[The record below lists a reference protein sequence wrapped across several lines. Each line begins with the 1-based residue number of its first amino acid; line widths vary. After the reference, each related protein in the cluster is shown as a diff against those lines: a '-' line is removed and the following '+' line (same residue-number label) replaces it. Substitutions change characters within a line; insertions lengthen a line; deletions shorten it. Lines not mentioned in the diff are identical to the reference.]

1 MNKRIRRKKIKEKRM
16 QYIKSI
22 GLYPMSSVA
31 LSVYVM
37 TGFKDWLPFYE
48 VKHRRFRACVN
59 GTMKIQRKINRL
71 FKLTKTKIADMY

>member
-1 MNKRIRRKKIKEKRM
+1 MNKRVRRKKIKEKRR
-16 QYIKSI
+16 QYIKSV
-22 GLYPMSSVA
+22 GLYPMSSEA
-31 LSVYVM
+31 LSVYAM

-59 GTMKIQRKINRL
+59 GTMKAQWKIDHL

>member
-1 MNKRIRRKKIKEKRM
+1 MNKRIRQKKIKEKRR
-16 QYIKSI
+16 QYIKSV
-22 GLYPMSSVA
+22 GLYPMSTEA
-31 LSVYVM
+31 LSVYAM

-59 GTMKIQRKINRL
+59 VSMKIQRKINRL

>member
-1 MNKRIRRKKIKEKRM
+1 MNKRITKKKIKEKRR
-16 QYIKSI
+16 QYIKSA
-22 GLYPMSSVA
+22 GLYPMSSEA
-31 LSVYVM
+31 LSVYAM

-59 GTMKIQRKINRL
+59 GTMKTQRTINRL